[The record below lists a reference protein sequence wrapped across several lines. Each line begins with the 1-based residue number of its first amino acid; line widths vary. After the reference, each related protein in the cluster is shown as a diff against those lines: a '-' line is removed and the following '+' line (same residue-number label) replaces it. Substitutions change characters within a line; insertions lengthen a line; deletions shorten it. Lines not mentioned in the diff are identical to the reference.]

1 MTSHSLLHQSGIIIS
16 YLNTNYALSIS
27 ILSIIVA
34 MKIKIPFFVALPFT
48 YFVVSQG
55 QQGSQS
61 LILLLI
67 IFFLWKLL
75 LGQFGVFY

>member
-1 MTSHSLLHQSGIIIS
+1 MTSHFLLHQSGIIIS

-55 QQGSQS
+55 QQGSRS

-67 IFFLWKLL
+67 FFFLWKLL